1 MIAKA
6 DTPTLD
12 SNQSAMAFLL
22 PHPIASPSRPIAIS
36 PIRTTIGRSPRNT
49 VVLSS
54 TSVSRR
60 HATIIC
66 REGCYY
72 VKDMDSRNGTFIN
85 NEKITVS
92 RLHHHDLVFFGDQ
105 HFLFLEQSVSQ
116 KVKQLDWIQDAT
128 GSITLSGDEID
139 PSNLYAYAADQARFT
154 LYSKDDRQPITH
166 TCISD
171 QADDD
176 APSSDRKTVQN
187 TTQPFLGPLTNITES
202 TKSLTQAHQR
212 LSLLYQL
219 SERMRVNRNTKK
231 ILNEGL
237 DLILE
242 AIPDADRTAIMLRTG
257 HEGQL
262 QLAAC
267 RESSDQ
273 DQETQIEIS
282 RTLLGWVLSEKIA
295 LMTQNVLDDSRLKDS
310 HSIRSTCYNAII
322 CVPIIHKNKVI
333 GVLYVDSAN
342 PLAQLTQD
350 DVAFTAAVAHEL
362 ALTIVNMQLQQTAIR
377 NERMAA
383 IGMTISNLAHNI
395 KNLTMM
401 NQNAVD
407 LMKIHLDRI
416 NDQKIENCW
425 QIIEKS
431 LSRINTLSMEMIDY
445 TREQQLSPNPIDIN
459 RTIEDNTTPMIP
471 QAKAKGIKLTLDL
484 APDLPHW
491 TIDTKEFQRA
501 LINLIVN
508 AIDAI
513 GNQPDGQIRICTAL
527 EKNRYLVVAV
537 QDNGCGIDKDKQ
549 PKIMDLFFTTKGTN
563 GSGLGLPM
571 VNKFVR
577 SSGGKLLFESQKGVG
592 TTFKMVFSPMPDDLP
607 FPSDN

>member
-1 MIAKA
+1 MEKMTAKTNVPA
-6 DTPTLD
+6 LD
-12 SNQSAMAFLL
+12 NDQSAMAFLL

-36 PIRTTIGRSPRNT
+36 PSRTTIGRSPRNS

-60 HATIIC
+60 HAAIIC
-66 REGCYY
+66 REGCCY
-72 VKDMDSRNGTFIN
+72 VKDLDSRNGTFIN
-85 NEKITVS
+85 DEKITVN
-92 RLHHHDLVFFGDQ
+92 RLHHHDLIAFGDQ
-105 HFLFLEQSVSQ
+105 RFLFLEQPANQ

-128 GSITLSGDEID
+128 SAITLSGDEID
-139 PSNLYAYAADQARFT
+139 PSNLYAYAADQARLA
-154 LYSKDDRQPITH
+154 LYSRDDGQPITD
-166 TCISD
+166 TGISD
-171 QADDD
+171 QTEHDE
-176 APSSDRKTVQN
+176 PSSDRKTFWK
-187 TTQPFLGPLTNITES
+187 TTRPSLGRMPSRTEP
-202 TKSLTQAHQR
+202 TRSLTQAHQR

-231 ILNEGL
+231 ILSEGL

-267 RESSDQ
+267 RQSSDQ

-310 HSIRSTCYNAII
+310 HSIRATCYNAII

-383 IGMTISNLAHNI
+383 IGLTISNLAHNI

-401 NQNAVD
+401 NQNAID

-416 NDQKIENCW
+416 NDQKIEKCW
-425 QIIEKS
+425 QIIEQS
-431 LSRINTLSMEMIDY
+431 LSRVNTLSMEMLDY
-445 TREQQLSPNPIDIN
+445 AREQHLSPIPSTLTG
-459 RTIEDNTTPMIP
+459 RLKTTRSPLFP
-471 QAKAKGIKLTLDL
+471 
-484 APDLPHW
+484 
-491 TIDTKEFQRA
+491 R
-501 LINLIVN
+501 
-508 AIDAI
+508 
-513 GNQPDGQIRICTAL
+513 
-527 EKNRYLVVAV
+527 
-537 QDNGCGIDKDKQ
+537 
-549 PKIMDLFFTTKGTN
+549 PK
-563 GSGLGLPM
+563 P
-571 VNKFVR
+571 R
-577 SSGGKLLFESQKGVG
+577 ES
-592 TTFKMVFSPMPDDLP
+592 
-607 FPSDN
+607 N

>member
-1 MIAKA
+1 
-6 DTPTLD
+6 
-12 SNQSAMAFLL
+12 
-22 PHPIASPSRPIAIS
+22 
-36 PIRTTIGRSPRNT
+36 
-49 VVLSS
+49 
-54 TSVSRR
+54 
-60 HATIIC
+60 
-66 REGCYY
+66 
-72 VKDMDSRNGTFIN
+72 MDSRNGTFIN
-85 NEKITVS
+85 DARVTIN
-92 RLHHHDLVFFGDQ
+92 RLHHHDLIAFGDQ
-105 HFLFLEQSVSQ
+105 RFLFLEPSANQ
-116 KVKQLDWIQDAT
+116 KVNRLDWIQDTDAT
-128 GSITLSGDEID
+128 SSITLSGDEID
-139 PSNLYAYAADQARFT
+139 PSNLYAYATDQARRA
-154 LYSKDDRQPITH
+154 LYPKDDGPPLTN
-166 TCISD
+166 TGLSD
-171 QADDD
+171 QAEQD
-176 APSSDRKTVQN
+176 APSSDKGTFWKT
-187 TTQPFLGPLTNITES
+187 TRPFLGQMPKPTEP
-202 TKSLTQAHQR
+202 TRSLTQAHQR

-219 SERMRVNRNTKK
+219 SERMRGNRNTKK

-242 AIPDADRTAIMLRTG
+242 AIPDAHRTAIMLRTG

-267 RESSDQ
+267 RKSNDQ

-310 HSIRSTCYNAII
+310 QSIQATCYNAII

-333 GVLYVDSAN
+333 GVLYTDSAD

-350 DVAFTAAVAHEL
+350 DVTFTAAVAHEL

-383 IGMTISNLAHNI
+383 IGLTISNLAHNI

-407 LMKIHLDRI
+407 LMKIHIDRI
-416 NDQKIENCW
+416 KDQKIEKCW

-431 LSRINTLSMEMIDY
+431 LSRVNTLSMEMLDY
-445 TREQQLSPNPIDIN
+445 ASEQDLSPNPIDIN
-459 RTIEDNTTPMIP
+459 RTIEDNTVPMIP
-471 QAKAKGIKLTLDL
+471 QTNDKGLKIVLDL

-491 TIDTKEFQRA
+491 TIDGKEFQRA

-508 AIDAI
+508 AMDAI

-549 PKIMDLFFTTKGTN
+549 SKVMELFFTTKGTN

-577 SSGGKLLFESQKGVG
+577 SSGGKLLFESQKGMG
-592 TTFKMVFSPMPDDLP
+592 TTFKMVFSPMADDRPL
-607 FPSDN
+607 PSDN